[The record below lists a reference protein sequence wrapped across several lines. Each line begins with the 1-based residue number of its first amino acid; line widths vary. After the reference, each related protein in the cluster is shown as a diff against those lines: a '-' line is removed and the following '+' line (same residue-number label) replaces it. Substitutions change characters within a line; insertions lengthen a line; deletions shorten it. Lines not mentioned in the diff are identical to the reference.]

1 MKPYYFFNLIPLQFF
16 YISDLVSILSINLK
30 KKNVNKLFFSLF
42 FMTQLNTKIY
52 FPTLSDLKS
61 NSLNYLLLL
70 LFFFEKILHSNQT
83 GLLGIIE
90 TTREQR
96 GSSGA

>member
-1 MKPYYFFNLIPLQFF
+1 M
-16 YISDLVSILSINLK
+16 SDLVFILSINLK

-42 FMTQLNTKIY
+42 FITQSNTKIY

-61 NSLNYLLLL
+61 NSLNYLYLYIYIYIYIYL
-70 LFFFEKILHSNQT
+70 FFEKILYSNQT
-83 GLLGIIE
+83 GLRGIIE

-96 GSSGA
+96 GS

>member
-70 LFFFEKILHSNQT
+70 LLFF
-83 GLLGIIE
+83 
-90 TTREQR
+90 
-96 GSSGA
+96 

>member
-70 LFFFEKILHSNQT
+70 LFFF
-83 GLLGIIE
+83 
-90 TTREQR
+90 
-96 GSSGA
+96 

>member
-1 MKPYYFFNLIPLQFF
+1 M
-16 YISDLVSILSINLK
+16 SDLVFILSINLK

-42 FMTQLNTKIY
+42 FITQSNTKIY

-61 NSLNYLLLL
+61 NSLNYFYIYL
-70 LFFFEKILHSNQT
+70 FFEKILYSNQT
-83 GLLGIIE
+83 GLRGIIE

-96 GSSGA
+96 GS